1 MGPVQPNE
9 TNIVISTLERL
20 GSEVTSIYIS
30 NELSITSGTRS
41 GHLNHKLTPNNM
53 KIDKN
58 SISEAVTFSQLT

>member
-9 TNIVISTLERL
+9 TNIVIPTLERL

-41 GHLNHKLTPNNM
+41 GHLQP
-53 KIDKN
+53 
-58 SISEAVTFSQLT
+58 